1 MCSKH
6 LSRWICGDGIDGKK
20 YTIDKA
26 DPDKGDFKRIQSF
39 QENSRKAVSCS
50 RILQW
55 ISNLKR
61 PRIKHQGARII
72 ARCPATY
79 ICVSFPDR
87 SSAAG
92 PHNQSIIIKA
102 RSKQGYKT
110 DSEVWRLTTALQY
123 AVLYTIC
130 GAYGSMSEMPGI
142 GACPEIS
149 RAFRCA
155 RIPRILCRILSIFV
169 EFRRNVR
176 TFPAPAHALHRS
188 CALSFAKGVRR
199 LCARCG
205 GVRRIE

>member
-1 MCSKH
+1 MTVKNTQLTKQIPTREISRESKVF
-6 LSRWICGDGIDGKK
+6 KK
-20 YTIDKA
+20 
-26 DPDKGDFKRIQSF
+26 IQG
-39 QENSRKAVSCS
+39 EPYLAAVSCNGYQTLKGPEKAS
-50 RILQW
+50 RSADNREMPGDIYMRF
-55 ISNLKR
+55 ISR
-61 PRIKHQGARII
+61 
-72 ARCPATY
+72 
-79 ICVSFPDR
+79 SFVRRRTSLSKQD
-87 SSAAG
+87 
-92 PHNQSIIIKA
+92 QSIKA